1 MAMFFYRLLMSVAL
15 TLLRVRFMVRA
26 RLGFPGSPTLQDR
39 LFAPDPRPGGDPLIW
54 LHGASNGELASA
66 RTVMET
72 LLARAPAL
80 GLLVTT
86 NTESARRMVLD
97 WNLPRTTVRIAP
109 FDDRRLVA
117 AFLARLRPAAL
128 VMVEN
133 ELWPNR
139 LLLCAQSGIPVFILA
154 ARMSERSARVWSRL
168 PGLARK
174 LTAAVRY
181 LSAQDT
187 ASETRFRAL
196 GLPADRV
203 GPPTN
208 LKSANLKSAATR
220 AAAPP
225 PGWAHPREKT
235 LLAASTHEGEETV
248 VLDAFAAARDA
259 VPGLRL
265 ILAPRHP
272 RRRDAIEAEITR
284 HGLAFATRSRG
295 QQPGA
300 DLPVYLADTLGEM
313 DLWYHAAGLC
323 FVGGS
328 LTDRGGHTPFE
339 PAAHDAVILHG
350 PHVANSAPAYAA
362 LARAGASI
370 VVTDAASLAT
380 AIGSLA
386 DPARQTA
393 LGTAARAALLP
404 LRDPTGIAAFYHALA
419 AATGLDT
426 GKI

>member
-1 MAMFFYRLLMSVAL
+1 MAMFFYRFVMPVAL
-15 TLLRVRFMVRA
+15 TLLRVRFLVRA
-26 RLGFPGSPTLQDR
+26 KLGFPVSPTLQDR
-39 LFAPDPRPGGDPLIW
+39 LFPPDPRPGNDPLIW

-66 RTVMET
+66 RKVMET

-80 GLLVTT
+80 CVLVTT

-139 LLLCAQSGIPVFILA
+139 LLLCAESGIPVFILA
-154 ARMSERSARVWSRL
+154 ARMSERSARFWSRL
-168 PGLARK
+168 PGLTHK

-187 ASETRFRAL
+187 ASEARFLAL

-203 GPPTN
+203 GPLTN
-208 LKSANLKSAATR
+208 LKSSATR
-220 AAAPP
+220 AAAPAA
-225 PGWAHPREKT
+225 GWPFPREKT
-235 LLAASTHEGEETV
+235 FLAASTHEGEETV
-248 VLDAFAAARDA
+248 VLDAFASARDA
-259 VPGLRL
+259 MPGLRL

-272 RRRDAIEAEITR
+272 RRRDAIEAEIAR

-300 DLPVYLADTLGEM
+300 ALPVYLADTLGEM

-339 PAAHDAVILHG
+339 PAAHDVVILHG

-370 VVTDAASLAT
+370 VVTDAATLAT

-393 LGTAARAALLP
+393 LGTAAREALLP
-404 LRDPTGIAAFYHALA
+404 LQDRTGIAAFYQALA
-419 AATGLDT
+419 AATDLT
-426 GKI
+426 L